1 MPVAA
6 LADKLMRMLIQAPE
20 ARLLPALR
28 QQLGVSEC
36 EMEALIH
43 ALETAGCGLLQE
55 GETLSLAVK
64 WHPLSIESVGA
75 RLLELGWRLDY
86 RMVTGSTNDD
96 GLDLA
101 LNAAPTVHVAECQL
115 AGRGQHG
122 RSWGAVP
129 GAALTFSLSLPVSAE
144 RVRAPLWI
152 GLRAGQAL
160 REALPAEARARV
172 AIKWPND
179 LVVGR
184 RKLAGILAQ
193 SRSRG
198 DRARL
203 VLGVGINVRA
213 APKVAGRD
221 TVSLADLGACPIR
234 ETLLVALVGALGEA
248 LREPLEPQR
257 IRAAWS
263 REVDALHGRP
273 VRTESGLA
281 GLGQG
286 LAPDGSY
293 RLYTGTGECAV
304 SAGDRIVQW

>member
-1 MPVAA
+1 MPAGRARPAWPKLGGRARGCADLLAVAA
-6 LADKLMRMLIQAPE
+6 
-20 ARLLPALR
+20 
-28 QQLGVSEC
+28 GVGR
-36 EMEALIH
+36 
-43 ALETAGCGLLQE
+43 AG
-55 GETLSLAVK
+55 A
-64 WHPLSIESVGA
+64 
-75 RLLELGWRLDY
+75 
-86 RMVTGSTNDD
+86 
-96 GLDLA
+96 
-101 LNAAPTVHVAECQL
+101 
-115 AGRGQHG
+115 
-122 RSWGAVP
+122 
-129 GAALTFSLSLPVSAE
+129 GAAVDRPA
-144 RVRAPLWI
+144 
-152 GLRAGQAL
+152 AGQAL
-160 REALPAEARARV
+160 REGLPAEARARV

-179 LVVGR
+179 LVVGL

-293 RLYTGTGECAV
+293 RLHTGTGECAV
-304 SAGDRIVQW
+304 SASDRIVQW